1 MICSFSSSV
10 VGHVARVGVGQ
21 AAFVTDARPRSSRYP
36 LILRRVAEG
45 GNPGPPWRG
54 GWLRA
59 SARLWLCNG
68 ARNLLV
74 VSALALGALEDAFFA
89 TPLPR
94 PPREATRRRPA
105 GLPPPHRRERRTIE
119 RRPPAHEE

>member
-59 SARLWLCNG
+59 SARLWLCDG
-68 ARNLLV
+68 AR
-74 VSALALGALEDAFFA
+74 SPRSWRP

-105 GLPPPHRRERRTIE
+105 GLPPPHRRERPTIE
-119 RRPPAHEE
+119 RRPPPPDE